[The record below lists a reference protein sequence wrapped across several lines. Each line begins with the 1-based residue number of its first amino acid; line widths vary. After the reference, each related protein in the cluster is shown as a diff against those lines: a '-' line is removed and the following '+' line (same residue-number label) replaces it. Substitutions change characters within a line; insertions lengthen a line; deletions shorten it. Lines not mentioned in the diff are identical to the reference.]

1 MEANYCSIK
10 ERPNYAFLGLAV
22 IILIAV
28 SSLGYF
34 TQTNDV
40 SSLGYEIK
48 SYQKTIDRLNDDNQ
62 RMKIII
68 AEKSSFKKISEGAGA
83 EKMNLVGVTDQ
94 RYLVISSSSLASR

>member
-1 MEANYCSIK
+1 MGANYCSIR
-10 ERPNYAFLGLAV
+10 ERPNYTFLGLAV
-22 IILIAV
+22 FFLIAA

-34 TQTNDV
+34 AETNGV

-48 SYQKTIDRLNDDNQ
+48 SYQKKIDKLNDENQ

-68 AEKSSFKKISEGAGA
+68 AEESSFKKIGANGSA
-83 EKMNLVGVTDQ
+83 EKMNLVGVSEQ

>member
-10 ERPNYAFLGLAV
+10 ERPNYTFWGLAV
-22 IILIAV
+22 FVLIAV

-48 SYQKTIDRLNDDNQ
+48 SYQKMIDKLSNENQ
-62 RMKIII
+62 RMKITI
-68 AEKSSFKKISEGAGA
+68 AEKSSFKKISEDGSAA
-83 EKMNLVGVTDQ
+83 KMNLVGVTDQ
-94 RYLVISSSSLASR
+94 HYLVISSSSVASR

>member
-1 MEANYCSIK
+1 MGTNYCLTK

-22 IILIAV
+22 FVLIAV

-48 SYQKTIDRLNDDNQ
+48 SYQKMIDKLNDENQ
-62 RMKIII
+62 RMKIVI
-68 AEKSSFKKISEGAGA
+68 AEKSSFKEISEGSSA

-94 RYLVISSSSLASR
+94 RYLVISSSSVASR

>member
-1 MEANYCSIK
+1 MGTNYCSIK
-10 ERPNYAFLGLAV
+10 ERPNYVFLGLIV
-22 IILIAV
+22 FVLIAA

-34 TQTNDV
+34 VQTNGV

-48 SYQKTIDRLNDDNQ
+48 SYQKRIDKLNDENQ

-68 AEKSSFKKISEGAGA
+68 AEESSFKKINENGSA
-83 EKMNLVGVTDQ
+83 EKMNLVGMADQ

>member
-1 MEANYCSIK
+1 MGANYCSIK
-10 ERPNYAFLGLAV
+10 EKPNYAFLGLAV
-22 IILIAV
+22 FILIAA

-34 TQTNDV
+34 AQTNGA

-48 SYQKTIDRLNDDNQ
+48 SHQKIIDKLNDENQ

-68 AEKSSFKKISEGAGA
+68 AEESSFKKISGNGSA
-83 EKMNLVGVTDQ
+83 EKMNLVGATDQ